1 MGGIDLQLED
11 ILAEGERF
19 VQCESSEMLR
29 KRKRS
34 RVTILPI
41 RDLIPDIDARVQL
54 LSLSVT
60 TEDNIFRLVSTSHI
74 QCTILWIAWTPSH
87 GCHGYLSSLG
97 CASPT
102 RPKLDREAIDQ
113 WSQTHRHLLSTVQLS
128 YEPIGYGLCF
138 TNSFYLHSPL
148 LSCSRSMSCNIRISK
163 ATSFFLTILFVPYIY
178 GLFLRLI
185 FF

>member
-1 MGGIDLQLED
+1 VCVFFLQAYYNANAVNLLRNILMGGIDLQLED

-54 LSLSVT
+54 LSLSFT

-74 QCTILWIAWTPSH
+74 QCT
-87 GCHGYLSSLG
+87 
-97 CASPT
+97 
-102 RPKLDREAIDQ
+102 
-113 WSQTHRHLLSTVQLS
+113 LL
-128 YEPIGYGLCF
+128 
-138 TNSFYLHSPL
+138 
-148 LSCSRSMSCNIRISK
+148 
-163 ATSFFLTILFVPYIY
+163 
-178 GLFLRLI
+178 
-185 FF
+185 